1 MTFTKG
7 AANGTGTDY
16 SGFPNGNDYANW
28 NEWTNSLPPETCSG
42 LLSLL
47 YDMNYNSNWTGQL
60 TGLTP
65 GAIYEITL
73 YFRAWDPPSST
84 QERRCVYQFHSGASS
99 FPDTTTI
106 YANQPNSANAIV
118 YRYMAPANGTLKIA
132 VNAVATFGNV
142 HSGCFGLSNERL
154 ATAATPPAS
163 GLIALSGA

>member
-1 MTFTKG
+1 MDQL
-7 AANGTGTDY
+7 APAR
-16 SGFPNGNDYANW
+16 
-28 NEWTNSLPPETCSG
+28 TCSRPP
-42 LLSLL
+42 LAALRHELQQ
-47 YDMNYNSNWTGQL
+47 QL
-60 TGLTP
+60 DWPTTGLTHN
-65 GAIYEITL
+65 AIYEITL

-84 QERRCVYQFHSGASS
+84 QERRCVYQFHSSASS

-132 VNAVATFGNV
+132 VNAVATSGNV

-163 GLIALSGA
+163 GLIALSGPLNISAALIDNGAPTTLTTAGNDE